1 MTGSYVQR
9 NYVVMSEEIHP
20 IRAYRL
26 AQKPRLSLDSLG
38 ADVEVT
44 GATLSRVETGKLPLT
59 VDLAKKLSLRTGISM
74 SVLCPDLA
82 PMFQDQPAEAA
93 Q

>member
-1 MTGSYVQR
+1 MTQ
-9 NYVVMSEEIHP
+9 EIHA
-20 IRAYRL
+20 IRAYRK
-26 AQKPRLSLDSLG
+26 AQKPPLSLESLA
-38 ADVEVT
+38 ADVGVT
-44 GATLSRVETGKLPLT
+44 DATLSRIETGKLPLT